1 MKNIYSNIYKPN
13 LNNLKRAKKNIENN
27 NIIGIPTETV
37 YGLAGNAYSDNACKK
52 IFKLK
57 KRPKNNPL
65 IVHYY
70 NVQKL
75 KEDCNF
81 NNNFHKLYKRFCPGP
96 ITFILNLKKN
106 SKISKIV
113 TNKKGALAVRFPKH
127 PVARS
132 LLKKL
137 DFPLAAPS
145 ANLSSKVSAV
155 SSDNVKEDFGKKIK
169 YVLEGGKSSIGLE
182 STIID
187 IRNRPKILRLG
198 GLETSVIKKVLKKK
212 ILMNTNPKKISSPG
226 QLKIHYS
233 PGIPIRLN
241 VKRIKNNEAF
251 LLFSKKKE
259 RKSNYYFLSQKG
271 DLKEAAK
278 NLYSTLRKIKKNK
291 YKSIAVGKIPNKGL
305 GKTINDRLI
314 RASKF

>member
-1 MKNIYSNIYKPN
+1 MRINLANIKKAQKL
-13 LNNLKRAKKNIENN
+13 LNMNECVA
-27 NIIGIPTETV
+27 IPTETV

-212 ILMNTNPKKISSPG
+212 ILINTNPKKISSPG

-241 VKRIKNNEAF
+241 VRRIKDNEAF
-251 LLFSKKKE
+251 LLFSKKKQ
-259 RKSNYYFLSQKG
+259 RKSNYYYLSQKG

>member
-1 MKNIYSNIYKPN
+1 MRINLANIKKAQKLLNIN
-13 LNNLKRAKKNIENN
+13 ECVA
-27 NIIGIPTETV
+27 IPTETV